1 MRPLDE
7 ARRDV
12 LAAMEANPVVR
23 VSLRQSLGLVLGED
37 VVAGHDLPPFPNSS
51 MDGYAVRAADVA
63 ETPVDLTVVDD
74 LRAGYESGAE
84 VRPGTAI
91 QIMTGAPVPAGADAI
106 VPVEQVEHGSGTVRI
121 LEGVAPGRFVR
132 AAGGDVA
139 GGTTVVSAGDRLS
152 PAHLGVLAALGVTEV
167 PVRRRPVVAF
177 MSTGDEVVPPET
189 KDLAPGKIRDA
200 NRPLLSGLLA
210 ELGAESIDLGIVPDD
225 AAALRSAL
233 SDGADRADV
242 VVTTGGVSMG
252 THDLVKQVLAEQGTV
267 DFWKVAMQP
276 AKPFA
281 FGWVGKTPLFG
292 LPGNPVSSMVAFEQF
307 LRPALLTMMGSAAI
321 LRPRVRGTSSEDLST
336 DPAKTVFV
344 RARSEYG
351 DGRWVATP
359 SKRQQSNMLSAVAN
373 GNCFIVVPEGI
384 GDVASGREV
393 ELEMFQWPAT
403 RMAP

>member
-12 LAAMEANPVVR
+12 LSAIVANPIVR
-23 VSLRQSLGLVLGED
+23 VSLPESLGLVLGED
-37 VVAGHDLPPFPNSS
+37 VVASQDIPPFPNSS
-51 MDGYAVRAADVA
+51 MDGYAVLAADVVD
-63 ETPVDLTVVDD
+63 TPVELRVVDD

-84 VRPGTAI
+84 VRSGTAI

-106 VPVEQVEHGSGTVRI
+106 VPVEQVEDGDGSVRI
-121 LEGVAPGRFVR
+121 LEGVAEGSFIR

-139 GGTTVVSAGDRLS
+139 EGTTVVSAGDRLG
-152 PAHLGVLAALGVTEV
+152 PAHLGVLAALGVTAV
-167 PVRRRPVVAF
+167 PVRRRPVVAY

-189 KDLAPGKIRDA
+189 ERLEPGKIRDT
-200 NRPLLSGLLA
+200 NRPLLSGLLS
-210 ELGAESIDLGIVPDD
+210 ELGVDTVDLGIVPDD
-225 AAALRSAL
+225 EDALRSAL
-233 SDGADRADV
+233 LEAADRADA

-252 THDLVKQVLAEQGTV
+252 THDLVKQVLAESGSV

-281 FGWVGKTPLFG
+281 FGHINGTPLFG

-307 LRPALLTMMGSAAI
+307 LRPALLSMMGSEAV
-321 LRPRVRGTSSEDLST
+321 LRPRVNGSSSEGLST

-344 RARSEYG
+344 RARSAYRGGE
-351 DGRWVATP
+351 WLATP
-359 SKRQQSNMLSAVAN
+359 SKRQQSNMLSAVAD
-373 GNCFIVVPEGI
+373 GDCFIVVPEGV
-384 GDVASGREV
+384 GDVAAGTEV

>member
-12 LAAMEANPVVR
+12 LSAIVANPIVR
-23 VSLRQSLGLVLGED
+23 VSLPESLGLVLGED
-37 VVAGHDLPPFPNSS
+37 VVASQDIPPFPNSS
-51 MDGYAVRAADVA
+51 MDGYAVLAADVVD
-63 ETPVDLTVVDD
+63 TPVELRVVDD

-91 QIMTGAPVPAGADAI
+91 QIMTGAPVPVGADAI
-106 VPVEQVEHGSGTVRI
+106 VPVEQVEHGDGTVRI
-121 LEGVAPGRFVR
+121 LEGVPEGRFIR

-139 GGTTVVSAGDRLS
+139 EGTTVVSAGDRLG
-152 PAHLGVLAALGVTEV
+152 PAHLGVLAALGMTAV
-167 PVRRRPVVAF
+167 PVHRRPVVAY
-177 MSTGDEVVPPET
+177 MSTGDEVVPPATAE
-189 KDLAPGKIRDA
+189 LAPGKIRDT
-200 NRPLLSGLLA
+200 NRPLLSGLLS
-210 ELGAESIDLGIVPDD
+210 ELGVDAVDLGIVPDD
-225 AAALRSAL
+225 EDALRSAL
-233 SDGADRADV
+233 TEAADRADA

-252 THDLVKQVLAEQGTV
+252 THDLVKQVLAEAGSV

-281 FGWVGKTPLFG
+281 FGHIGGTPLFG

-307 LRPALLTMMGSAAI
+307 LRPALLTMMGSEAV
-321 LRPRVRGTSSEDLST
+321 LRPRVRGAATEDLST

-344 RARSEYG
+344 RARAEYR
-351 DGRWVATP
+351 DGRWIATP
-359 SKRQQSNMLSAVAN
+359 SKRQQSNMLSAVAD
-373 GNCFIVVPEGI
+373 GNCFVVVPEGV
-384 GDVASGREV
+384 GDVPTGTEV